1 MRISADRLTSETPS
15 GAHPFY
21 RVEIVVPAEEM
32 VRLGPS
38 ATNIRPGMPVEVVVV
53 TRKRTALQYLF
64 EPLTRSLF
72 RSGSER

>member
-1 MRISADRLTSETPS
+1 M
-15 GAHPFY
+15 
-21 RVEIVVPAEEM
+21 PAEEM
-32 VRLGPS
+32 ARLGPS
-38 ATNIRPGMPVEVVVV
+38 AANIRPGMPVEVVVV